1 MCAKRALIGAR
12 AMSVVVGRLARMSFI
27 TQLSERM
34 PQRVHAPGTPEYEAG
49 SHVFAGQGTPD
60 AVVRPASAADV
71 AEAVRAAVAAGVP
84 VTVRA
89 GGHGSDPAT
98 GGLVIDLSGLAD
110 VELAGSDGLVHVG
123 AGAHWGDVAAA
134 LAPHGLGITSG
145 DTIDVGVGGLALGG
159 GIGWLART
167 HGLTVDILREVELV
181 TAAGD
186 VLAVN
191 ADSHPELFWALRGGG
206 GNFGVATRFT
216 FQAAPVDGLVGG
228 HLRWDQ
234 SDVPA
239 VLRAWRDVLRDAPDE
254 LNGTLLVMPP
264 LMPEVPAGPQ
274 LAVALLGTEAEL
286 RRLLAPLLSLPSLAE
301 ESLGP
306 VAYADLLEAA
316 PPGKPPFLFVG
327 DNGFAPELSDAALEA
342 FARAIDREVPTMLLI
357 RALGGAFSRV
367 PKDATAIAQRDGQA
381 LVAVNGILPAESTP
395 EQIAAARG
403 AVDEAMA
410 FTNGR
415 YSNFTPEFDDDLI
428 GGIFPPA
435 TLERLRAVKR
445 EVDPGDVFRA
455 SHHIAP

>member
-1 MCAKRALIGAR
+1 
-12 AMSVVVGRLARMSFI
+12 MSVALGRLAPMSFI
-27 TQLSERM
+27 TQLSARM
-34 PQRVHAPGTPEYEAG
+34 PQRVHAPGTPEYESG
-49 SHVFAGQGTPD
+49 SHVFAGQGSPD
-60 AVVRPASAADV
+60 AVVRPGSAADV

-84 VTVRA
+84 IRVRA

-98 GGLVIDLSGLAD
+98 GGILIDLSGLAD

-123 AGAHWGDVAAA
+123 AGAHWGDVAAT

-145 DTIDVGVGGLALGG
+145 DTLDVGVGGLALGG

-167 HGLTVDILREVELV
+167 HGLTIDILREVELV

-186 VLAVN
+186 VLTVN
-191 ADSHPELFWALRGGG
+191 AESHPELFWALRGGG
-206 GNFGVATRFT
+206 GNFGVVTRFT
-216 FQAAPVDGLVGG
+216 FQAAPVGGLVGG
-228 HLRWDQ
+228 HVRFDQ

-264 LMPEVPAGPQ
+264 LMPEIPAGPQ

-286 RRLLAPLLSLPSLAE
+286 RRVLEPLLSLPSLAE

-327 DNGFAPELSDAALEA
+327 GNGFVPDLSDAALEA
-342 FARAIDREVPTMLLI
+342 FGRAIDREVPTMLML

-367 PKDATAIAQRDGQA
+367 PADATAVAQRDGQA
-381 LVAVNGILPAESTP
+381 LLAVNGILPAESTP
-395 EQIAAARG
+395 EQIADARV
-403 AVDEAMA
+403 AVDEALA
-410 FTNGR
+410 FTNGQ
-415 YSNFTPEFDDDLI
+415 YSNFAAEFGDEVVAE
-428 GGIFPPA
+428 IFPAA

-455 SHHIAP
+455 SHHIRP

>member
-1 MCAKRALIGAR
+1 
-12 AMSVVVGRLARMSFI
+12 MSVGIGRLARMSFI
-27 TQLSERM
+27 VELSERM
-34 PQRVHAPGTPEYEAG
+34 PERVHAPGTPEYEAG

-71 AEAVRAAVAAGVP
+71 AEAVRSAVAAGIP
-84 VTVRA
+84 ITVRA

-110 VELAGSDGLVHVG
+110 VELAGTDGLVHVG

-145 DTIDVGVGGLALGG
+145 DTVDVGVGGLALGG

-167 HGLTVDILREVELV
+167 HGLTIDILREVELV

-186 VLAVN
+186 VLTVN

-216 FQAAPVDGLVGG
+216 FQAAPVAGLVGG
-228 HLRWDQ
+228 HVRWDQ

-264 LMPEVPAGPQ
+264 LMPEIPAGPQ
-274 LAVALLGTEAEL
+274 LAVALLGSEAEL
-286 RRLLAPLLSLPSLAE
+286 RRILEPLLSLPSLAE

-306 VAYADLLEAA
+306 LANADLLEAA
-316 PPGKPPFLFVG
+316 PPGKPPFLLVG
-327 DNGFAPELSDAALEA
+327 GNGFVPDLSDAALEA
-342 FARAIDREVPTMLLI
+342 FARAVDRDVPTMLLV

-367 PKDATAIAQRDGQA
+367 PADATAVAQRDGQA
-381 LVAVNGILPAESTP
+381 LVAVNGVLPPDATD
-395 EQIAAARG
+395 QQVADARI

-410 FTNGR
+410 FTTGQ
-415 YSNFTPEFDDDLI
+415 YSNFTPEFGDDVVSAI
-428 GGIFPPA
+428 YPPA

-445 EVDPGDVFRA
+445 EIDPGDVFRA

>member
-1 MCAKRALIGAR
+1 
-12 AMSVVVGRLARMSFI
+12 MSVGLGRLAPMSFI
-27 TQLSERM
+27 AELSERM

-49 SHVFAGQGTPD
+49 SHVFAGRGTPE
-60 AVVRPASAADV
+60 AVVRPTSAADV

-84 VTVRA
+84 ITVRA

-110 VELAGSDGLVHVG
+110 VELAGTDGLVHVG
-123 AGAHWGDVAAA
+123 AGAHWGDVAAT

-145 DTIDVGVGGLALGG
+145 DTLEVGVGGLALGG

-167 HGLTVDILREVELV
+167 HGLTIDILREVELV

-186 VLAVN
+186 VLTVN
-191 ADSHPELFWALRGGG
+191 AESHPELFWALRGGG

-264 LMPEVPAGPQ
+264 LTPEIPAGPQ
-274 LAVALLGTEAEL
+274 LAVALLGSEEDL
-286 RRLLAPLLSLPSLAE
+286 RRLLAPLLELPSLAD

-306 VAYADLLEAA
+306 VAYTDLLEAA
-316 PPGKPPFLFVG
+316 PPGKPPFLLVG
-327 DNGFAPELSDAALEA
+327 GNGFVPDLSDEALDA
-342 FARAIDREVPTMLLI
+342 FARAVDREIPTMLLV
-357 RALGGAFSRV
+357 RAHGGAFSRV
-367 PKDATAIAQRDGQA
+367 PADATAVAQRDGQA
-381 LVAVNGILPAESTP
+381 LVAVNGILPPDSTEHQVAE
-395 EQIAAARG
+395 ARV

-410 FTNGR
+410 FTSGR
-415 YSNFTPEFDDDLI
+415 YSNFTPEFGDDVV
-428 GGIFPPA
+428 GAIFPPA